1 MIMETF
7 AKLNPILQALAGTA
21 FTYAM
26 TALGAA
32 GVFLSRDINRKWLDA
47 MMGFAAGVMIAASY
61 FSLLAP
67 AIDLSGSMG
76 VPLWFPAVAGFLAGG
91 AFLLG
96 MARDRAGAGEW
107 RRHRR

>member
-1 MIMETF
+1 MILEKF
-7 AKLNPILQALAGTA
+7 AQFNPIIQALLGTT

-32 GVFLSRDINRKWLDA
+32 GVFLGKDLNSKMLDA

-67 AIDLSGSMG
+67 PSTCLKAGVCRSGSR
-76 VPLWFPAVAGFLAGG
+76 L
-91 AFLLG
+91 
-96 MARDRAGAGEW
+96 
-107 RRHRR
+107 